1 MLIDFK
7 TGATG
12 IVLRLKVLSTAT
24 PGTGLTGLTGAS
36 TGLVISTIADAEAA
50 ATVYTAAAST
60 IAAVATLGAYVA
72 PTAGQ
77 CNFAQV
83 DATNHPG
90 VYELQLANGRFAVAG
105 AKSLLVSLHGA
116 ANMADCDFVVPLRG
130 YDPFAALA
138 TGDTSGRGTLAP
150 GSLASVATQ
159 VWQDATKADFTVP
172 GSTGY
177 ALSSMLG
184 LAGLGSVS
192 DTAPSSSSFLALLP
206 FGAPANPAVLI
217 GNTLTVTSSPTAGA
231 FLCNAT
237 ITSYT
242 QVDSTHARLGFST
255 PLAVAPATNDLF
267 SILPA

>member
-24 PGTGLTGLTGAS
+24 PGTGLTGLTGTSA
-36 TGLVISTIADAEAA
+36 GLVISTIADAEAA
-50 ATVYTAAAST
+50 ATAYTAASST
-60 IAAVATLGAYVA
+60 IAAVAALGTYAA
-72 PTAGQ
+72 PAAGQ
-77 CNFAQV
+77 CNFGQV
-83 DATNHPG
+83 DAANHPG
-90 VYELQLANGRFAVAG
+90 VYELQLSNGRFAVSG

-116 ANMADCDFVVPLRG
+116 SNMADCDFVVPLRG
-130 YDPFAALA
+130 YDPFSPLA
-138 TGDTSGRGTLAP
+138 IGDANGHP
-150 GSLASVATQ
+150 SLAAASLVQVATQ
-159 VWQDATKADFTVP
+159 VWQDATKTDFAVP

-184 LAGLGSVS
+184 LAGLGTVS

-206 FGAPANPAVLI
+206 FGAPTNPAVLV
-217 GNTLTVTSSPTAGA
+217 GNTLTVTSSPTA

-255 PLAVAPATNDLF
+255 PLAVAPATNDAF